1 MVMFFRFFRWLFL
14 AALFVLAGLG
24 TWLYIA
30 PPELLLVGD
39 SYSAKIVCS
48 NRFIAHRDPGEVLSV
63 DVQAPGHPL
72 LKFVS
77 AVVDD
82 ERKTVTTHI
91 FGFFAEAKAAYR
103 DGLGCTNLP
112 RGYDLSALSGL
123 AQGPQPLAKPSDIAW
138 PAGDADIDPATG
150 NAALGPLLSDPAL
163 IGPGARAIVVI
174 RDGKLVGEHYGEGFS
189 KDTPLLGWSMTKS
202 VNAAIAGRLM
212 AEGRLSF
219 DDVNLLPEWSGDDRK
234 EIRLRDLMGMES
246 GLRFNEDYGDVS
258 DVTRMLYL
266 EPDMAGFAAGQPLE
280 AKPGTVFRY
289 STGTSVLIAR
299 IWMNRIGDFGE
310 ATAYPQKALF
320 APLGMTSAVLETD
333 ATGTLVGGS
342 YLYAS
347 ARDWA
352 RFGQFLLQDGVWDG
366 QRLLT
371 EDFMKAARSPS
382 QASKGLY
389 TGAQTW
395 LAGPDDKPSAA
406 YGLPEDTFWLQGH
419 DGQSVAIIPSRKLV
433 VVRMG
438 LTPSKLGWVPQPLVK
453 AIIDALP

>member
-1 MVMFFRFFRWLFL
+1 MLFRFFRRLFL
-14 AALFVLAGLG
+14 AMLVVLGGLG
-24 TWLYIA
+24 IWLYVS

-39 SYSAKIVCS
+39 SYSAKIICS
-48 NRFIAHRDPGEVLSV
+48 NRFIAHRDPGQVLSL

-77 AVVDD
+77 ATVD
-82 ERKTVTTHI
+82 EEKQTVTTHM
-91 FGFFAEAKAAYR
+91 FGFFAEAKSAYR

-123 AQGPQPLAKPSDIAW
+123 PQGPQPLPKPSDLAW
-138 PAGDADIDPATG
+138 PQG
-150 NAALGPLLSDPAL
+150 NAAIAPGEGRKELDPILADAALLGP
-163 IGPGARAIVVI
+163 GMRGVVVI
-174 RDGKLVGEHYGEGFS
+174 KDGKLVGEAYGEGFTRE
-189 KDTPLLGWSMTKS
+189 TPLLGWSMTKS

-212 AEGRLSF
+212 TEGRLSL
-219 DDVNLLPEWSGDDRK
+219 DDRGLLPEWSGDERK
-234 EIRLRDLMGMES
+234 DIRLGDLMGMEA

-266 EPDMAGFAAGQPLE
+266 ESDMAGFTAGQPLE
-280 AKPGTVFRY
+280 AKPGTVFKY

-333 ATGTLVGGS
+333 VTGTLVGGS
-342 YLYAS
+342 YLYAT

-352 RFGQFLLQDGVWDG
+352 RFGQFYLQDGVWDG
-366 QRLLT
+366 QRLLS
-371 EDFMKAARSPS
+371 EAFMQAVRTPS
-382 QASKGLY
+382 KASKGLY
-389 TGAQTW
+389 TQAQTW

-406 YGLPEDTFWLQGH
+406 YGLPEDTIWLQGH
-419 DGQSVAIIPSRKLV
+419 DGQTVAIVPSEKLV

-453 AIIDALP
+453 AVVEALR

>member
-1 MVMFFRFFRWLFL
+1 MLFRFVRGLFVAVIVL
-14 AALFVLAGLG
+14 AAGLA
-24 TWLYIA
+24 TWLYVA
-30 PPELLLVGD
+30 PPQLLLVGT

-48 NRFIAHRDPGEVLSV
+48 NRFLAGRDPGEVMAV

-72 LKFVS
+72 LKFIS
-77 AVVDD
+77 ATVDED
-82 ERKTVTTHI
+82 RKLVTTRI
-91 FGFFAEAKAAYR
+91 FGFAAESHAAYR

-112 RGYDLSALSGL
+112 RGYDQSALSGL
-123 AQGPQPLAKPSDIAW
+123 AQGPEPLPPPSDIAW
-138 PAGDADIDPATG
+138 PAGNADIAPVDARPELAPLMKDT
-150 NAALGPLLSDPAL
+150 ALL
-163 IGPGARAIVVI
+163 GPGARAFLVVK
-174 RDGKLVGEHYGEGFS
+174 DGKLVGEHYGEGFG
-189 KDTPLLGWSMTKS
+189 KETPLLGWSMTKS
-202 VNAAIAGRLM
+202 VNAALAGRLM
-212 AEGRLSF
+212 TEGRLSF
-219 DDVNLLPEWSGDDRK
+219 DDDNLLPEWSGDERK
-234 EIRLRDLMGMES
+234 TIRFRDLMGMES

-266 EPDMAGFAAGQPLE
+266 EPDMAGFVAGQPLE
-280 AKPGTVFRY
+280 AKPGTVFKY

-333 ATGTLVGGS
+333 VTGTLVGGS
-342 YLYAS
+342 YLYAT

-366 QRLLT
+366 KRLLS
-371 EDFMKAARSPS
+371 EDYMTAVRSPS
-382 QASKGLY
+382 QASGGLY

-395 LAGPDDKPSAA
+395 LAGPDDKPSSA
-406 YGLPEDTFWLQGH
+406 YGLPDDTVWLQGH
-419 DGQSVAIIPSRKLV
+419 DGQTVAIIPSEKVV

-453 AIIDALP
+453 AVIDALR

>member
-1 MVMFFRFFRWLFL
+1 MFFRFFRWLFL
-14 AALFVLAGLG
+14 TVLVVLGGLG
-24 TWLYIA
+24 IWLA
-30 PPELLLVGD
+30 VSPPELLLVGD
-39 SYSAKIVCS
+39 SYSAKIICS
-48 NRFIAHRDPGEVLSV
+48 NRFIAHRDPQAVLSL

-77 AVVDD
+77 ATVDD
-82 ERKTVTTHI
+82 EKQTVTTHI

-112 RGYDLSALSGL
+112 RGYDMSALSGL
-123 AQGPQPLAKPSDIAW
+123 SPGPQPLPKPTGLPW
-138 PAGDADIDPATG
+138 PDGNGPIPADVARNELAPILGDTT
-150 NAALGPLLSDPAL
+150 LL
-163 IGPGARAIVVI
+163 GPGARSVVVI
-174 RDGKLVGEHYGEGFS
+174 KDGKLVGEFYAEGFS
-189 KDTPLLGWSMTKS
+189 KETPLLGWSMTKS

-212 AEGRLSF
+212 TEGRLSF
-219 DDVNLLPEWSGDDRK
+219 DDTNLLPEWSGDDRK
-234 EIRLRDLMGMES
+234 TIRLGDLMGMES

-266 EPDMAGFAAGQPLE
+266 EPDMAGFAAGQPME

-333 ATGTLVGGS
+333 VAGTLVGGS
-342 YLYAS
+342 YLYAT

-352 RFGQFLLQDGVWDG
+352 RFGQFYLQDGVWEG
-366 QRLLT
+366 ERLLS
-371 EDFMKAARSPS
+371 EDFMKAVRTPS
-382 QASKGLY
+382 KASAGLY

-406 YGLPEDTFWLQGH
+406 YGLPGDTIWMQGH
-419 DGQSVAIIPSRKLV
+419 DGQTVAIIPSEKLV

-453 AIIDALP
+453 AVVDALH

>member
-1 MVMFFRFFRWLFL
+1 MLGKMVRGLFL
-14 AALFVLAGLG
+14 AMLAVFAGLLA
-24 TWLYIA
+24 WLYVA

-48 NRFIAHRDPGEVLSV
+48 NRFIAGRDPAEVMAV

-77 AVVDD
+77 AVVDE
-82 ERKTVTTHI
+82 ERKTVTTRI
-91 FGFFAEAKAAYR
+91 FGFFAESKAAYR

-123 AQGPQPLAKPSDIAW
+123 PQGPQALPKPSDIAW
-138 PAGDADIDPATG
+138 PAGDAPLADGDARPEL
-150 NAALGPLLSDPAL
+150 AAPLADGKLLGPG
-163 IGPGARAIVVI
+163 IRAVVVI
-174 RDGKLVGEHYGEGFS
+174 KDGKLVGEHYAPGFT
-189 KDTPLLGWSMTKS
+189 KETPLLGWSMTKS

-219 DDVNLLPEWSGDDRK
+219 DDANLLPEWAGDERK
-234 EIRLRDLMGMES
+234 DIRLRDLMGMES

-266 EPDMAGFAAGQPLE
+266 EPDMAGFAAGQPSE
-280 AKPGTVFRY
+280 AKPGTTFRY

-333 ATGTLVGGS
+333 VTGTLVGGS
-342 YLYAS
+342 YLYAT

-352 RFGQFLLQDGVWDG
+352 RFGQFLLQDGVWNG
-366 QRLLT
+366 TRLLSEEYMQAVRT
-371 EDFMKAARSPS
+371 PS
-382 QASKGLY
+382 RASGGLY
-389 TGAQTW
+389 SGAQTW
-395 LAGPDDKPSAA
+395 IAGPDDKPSSA
-406 YGLPEDTFWLQGH
+406 YGLPEDTIWLQGH
-419 DGQSVAIIPSRKLV
+419 DGQTVAIIPSQRLV

-453 AIIDALP
+453 AIADALD